1 MYRPRPEAIRHQED
15 YNIVI
20 SSASPRSE
28 PTTHWNFSTRG
39 FETNLLRRQ
48 MDSRRFTTM
57 ERDIFDLSKDSVLKE
72 VNKIRSKWQI
82 SEDLI
87 LQPLLNSNASAEA
100 TRNYSNNFMSSMNPD
115 GSPPYAVANV
125 FPSRNSDFGIIYCLS
140 CYGSNPE
147 TLDTTPYHV
156 SLFYDTLLSTGS
168 PSLAIQTH
176 LTTLLRMSYY
186 SGMPVFDANATASV
200 AYFEKS
206 LVPVSRSG
214 YFSLLGIIALHLG
227 LFAIVGYLFITKTK
241 FTMLGNSWHTFT
253 QVARNKTIREMMRNR
268 ELRTD
273 EEVEKWVKSVEA
285 DKTKYKIEWMEDGGG
300 MCLVAVDK

>member
-1 MYRPRPEAIRHQED
+1 
-15 YNIVI
+15 
-20 SSASPRSE
+20 
-28 PTTHWNFSTRG
+28 
-39 FETNLLRRQ
+39 

-57 ERDIFDLSKDSVLKE
+57 ERDILDLSKDSLLKE
-72 VNKIRSKWQI
+72 VNKLQSRWQI
-82 SEDLI
+82 PEDLN
-87 LQPLLNSNASAEA
+87 LQPLINSNVSENTIIEYFSRFRAAIDFS
-100 TRNYSNNFMSSMNPD
+100 
-115 GSPPYAVANV
+115 GVIYAVNGIFSPFHV
-125 FPSRNSDFGIIYCLS
+125 FNIAYCIL
-140 CYGSNPE
+140 CHPRGPE
-147 TLDTTPYHV
+147 EFSTTPYHT
-156 SLFYDTLLSTGS
+156 SLFHDTLLSTGS
-168 PSLAIQTH
+168 PSLAIQTQ

-227 LFAIVGYLFITKTK
+227 PFAIVGYLFITKTK
-241 FTMLGNSWHTFT
+241 STMLGNSWHTFT
-253 QVARNKTIREMMRNR
+253 QVARNETIREMIENR

-273 EEVEKWVKSVEA
+273 EEVEKWAKSIGA

>member
-1 MYRPRPEAIRHQED
+1 MYRPRNGAMWHREEYD
-15 YNIVI
+15 VVV
-20 SSASPRSE
+20 SSTSPRSE

-39 FETNLLRRQ
+39 FDTTLLRQQ

-57 ERDIFDLSKDSVLKE
+57 ERDIFDLSKDSLLKE
-72 VNKIRSKWQI
+72 VNKLKSGWQI
-82 SEDLI
+82 PEDLN
-87 LQPLLNSNASAEA
+87 LQPLINSNVSKNTLIDYFSYFRAAIGFSGAIYA
-100 TRNYSNNFMSSMNPD
+100 ID
-115 GSPPYAVANV
+115 GIFSPLYAFNIA
-125 FPSRNSDFGIIYCLS
+125 YCIS
-140 CYGSNPE
+140 CSPRGPE
-147 TLDTTPYHV
+147 EFSTTPYHR

-168 PSLAIQTH
+168 PSLAIQTQ

-227 LFAIVGYLFITKTK
+227 LFAIIGYLFITKTK
-241 FTMLGNSWHTFT
+241 STMLGNSWHTFT
-253 QVARNKTIREMMRNR
+253 QVARNETIREMIGNR

-273 EEVEKWVKSVEA
+273 EEVEKWAKSIGA